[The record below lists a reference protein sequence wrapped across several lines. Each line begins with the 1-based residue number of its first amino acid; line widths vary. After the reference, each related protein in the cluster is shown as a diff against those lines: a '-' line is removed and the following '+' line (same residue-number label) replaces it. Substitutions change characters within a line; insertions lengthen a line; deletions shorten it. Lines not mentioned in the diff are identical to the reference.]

1 MNYKKMYF
9 ELRKKIMEK
18 LKKEGGDFNYVKD
31 VYRDILFLIL
41 ETESKDTSDENVYEK
56 IWYLARLNLSENAK
70 LSNFNRDTF
79 KEMLF
84 LMLDIEHTEKGILA
98 HNTNKG
104 E

>member
-9 ELRKKIMEK
+9 ELRNKLMEK

-41 ETESKDTSDENVYEK
+41 ETESKDTSNENVYEK
-56 IWYLARLNLSENAK
+56 IWYLARLNLLENAK
-70 LSNFNRDTF
+70 LSNFNKDTF

-84 LMLDIEHTEKGILA
+84 LMLDIEHIEKGILVD
-98 HNTNKG
+98 NTKKG